1 MFCLHRKDAK
11 NAGKFYERA
20 VMASKEAGPEII
32 DPNDQAEALM
42 EAARFTHERGRDP
55 DKASEIF
62 RKSVAT
68 MPTNA
73 QMLST
78 AANFFHKV
86 NHDDMEGRK
95 IFEQALHQ
103 LPASGESKANKER

>member
-1 MFCLHRKDAK
+1 MRTHRKDPK

-20 VMASKEAGPEII
+20 VSAGKEAGAENI
-32 DPNDQAEALM
+32 DPNDHAEALM

-62 RKSVAT
+62 RKSVET

-78 AANFFHKV
+78 AANFFHRI
-86 NHDDMEGRK
+86 NHDDLEGRK

-103 LPASGESKANKER
+103 LPATGDKKAKQDR